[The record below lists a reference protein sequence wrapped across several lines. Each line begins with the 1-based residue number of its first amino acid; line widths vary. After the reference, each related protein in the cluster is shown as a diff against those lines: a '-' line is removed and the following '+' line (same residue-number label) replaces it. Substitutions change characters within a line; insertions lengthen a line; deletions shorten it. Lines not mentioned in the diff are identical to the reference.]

1 MASSGSSA
9 RGALVISL
17 DFELHWGVRDRMK
30 ADGPYRRNLF
40 GARSAVPRMLKL
52 FREFDVAATWATV
65 GFLFARNRDELMD
78 FSPSERPRYHNVL
91 LDPWRELI
99 GRNEAEDPLHFAPS
113 LLETIRATD
122 RQEIASHT
130 FSHYYCLESGQNAA
144 AFRADLTS
152 ARNIA
157 SATLGLNL
165 RSLVLPR
172 NQFNPAYAGVIQEAG
187 FLCCRGNQSGGIHA
201 ASDFESMSA
210 SFRRAARLADAYL
223 PLVADC
229 LPSWPQVS
237 RGAPLCDV
245 QASRYL
251 RPWNARLSVLDPL
264 RAHRII
270 AGMRAAA
277 RNARIYHL
285 WWHPHDFGAHLD
297 ESIAFLSRILTEFRV
312 LRDRFGFQSMSMA
325 EAAETASGAAAD
337 VPDPTPSHTAR

>member
-1 MASSGSSA
+1 MASSGSST

-30 ADGPYRRNLF
+30 ADGPYSRNLF
-40 GARSAVPRMLKL
+40 GARSAVPRMLRL
-52 FREFDVAATWATV
+52 FQEFDVSATWATV

-78 FSPSERPRYHNVL
+78 FAPSERPRYHNVQ
-91 LDPWRELI
+91 LDPFRESI

-113 LLETIRATD
+113 LLETIRAAG

-130 FSHYYCLESGQNAA
+130 FSHYYCLEPGQDAA

-157 SATLGLNL
+157 LSTLGVNL

-172 NQFNPAYAGVIQEAG
+172 NQFNPAYAAIIQEAG
-187 FLCCRGNQSGGIHA
+187 FLCCRGNQSGSIYA
-201 ASDFESMSA
+201 ASDFESASA
-210 SFRRAARLADAYL
+210 LFRRAARLADAHL
-223 PLVADC
+223 PLVPDC
-229 LPSWPQVS
+229 LPSWQHVS
-237 RGAPLCDV
+237 GGAPLCDV

-251 RPWNARLSVLDPL
+251 RPWNPHLSVLDPL
-264 RAHRII
+264 RAHRIM

-277 RNARIYHL
+277 RNSRLYHL

-297 ESIAFLSRILTEFRV
+297 ESIAFLSRILTEFRA
-312 LRDRFGFQSMSMA
+312 LRDEFGFQSMSMA
-325 EAAETASGAAAD
+325 EVTESASRFAAA
-337 VPDPTPSHTAR
+337 VTDPAPFEAAR